1 MFFCFLKQM
10 KDVHLTHADFEDA
23 ISLFAISLWY
33 LGKTQISLSVASGKH
48 GSFEI
53 DDVLQK

>member
-23 ISLFAISLWY
+23 ISLDVISWLKY
-33 LGKTQISLSVASGKH
+33 SLYG
-48 GSFEI
+48 I
-53 DDVLQK
+53 